1 MFKQI
6 TEYFEPALKSRLN
19 AAPSPLLIFFEI
31 ISDPPLVK
39 PLSSPLFI
47 NFLSFFSEENK
58 VLLRHSKF

>member
-39 PLSSPLFI
+39 PSPPPC
-47 NFLSFFSEENK
+47 
-58 VLLRHSKF
+58 LLIF